1 MAHRQP
7 SSVGGVGYGAERQR
21 LHRGCTVDER
31 YESALIEWAHTYNG
45 YERLAG
51 GAGDLWELVRP
62 LHEEF
67 ERTGK
72 IPEWAGVDLLRGW
85 AFYLVRSHRHGGA
98 YEPLYVEYPAV
109 LAIVDAINRHP
120 AARPE
125 DRAPEPE
132 RGALASDV

>member
-1 MAHRQP
+1 M
-7 SSVGGVGYGAERQR
+7 
-21 LHRGCTVDER
+21 DER

-51 GAGDLWELVRP
+51 GPGDLWELVRP

-67 ERTGK
+67 ERTGM
-72 IPEWAGVDLLRGW
+72 IPEW

-125 DRAPEPE
+125 DRAPEP
-132 RGALASDV
+132 RKL

>member
-51 GAGDLWELVRP
+51 GPGDLWELVRP

-67 ERTGK
+67 ERTGM

-125 DRAPEPE
+125 DRAPEP
-132 RGALASDV
+132 RKL